1 MQSEKMNDVKPKDE
15 NFRNHAM
22 GVFLLMIT
30 NAIVS
35 VEGIYSMNAYSR
47 MSTAP

>member
-22 GVFLLMIT
+22 DVFLLMTRIS
-30 NAIVS
+30 IDVVKRVVS
-35 VEGIYSMNAYSR
+35 VNRYS
-47 MSTAP
+47 